1 LWNNVSVDTRRI
13 FGQIARVRADKDTQ
27 NTATTIYSGHEL
39 HMVGE
44 RAERDMATFQ
54 VELKCPEHGLER
66 FKIKVIKKYNVDP
79 ELITAKYRTRPKREI
94 SGIIVGRNVSHTEIR
109 DFMMQY
115 FRETGM
121 IDTLV
126 ALKLQV

>member
-1 LWNNVSVDTRRI
+1 MQSVRTAEN
-13 FGQIARVRADKDTQ
+13 ARD
-27 NTATTIYSGHEL
+27 TATTIYSGHEL
-39 HMVGE
+39 HIVGE

-66 FKIKVIKKYNVDP
+66 FKIKVIKKYNVHP
-79 ELITAKYRTRPKREI
+79 ELIAAKYRTRPKREM

-109 DFMMQY
+109 DFMIQY

-121 IDTLV
+121 IDKIV
-126 ALKLQV
+126 ALKLQT